1 MKLRPVYAPAAAA
14 LPIASKPSIAGVPL
28 RSAICCEPS
37 ARIRLASPAKAAL
50 AVRPNKNGA
59 VCAAICR
66 REAGLSLN
74 APTALPVEPLKAS
87 KVLPKPSQYSEEP
100 KSALARWNAPC

>member
-59 VCAAICR
+59 VCAAI
-66 REAGLSLN
+66 
-74 APTALPVEPLKAS
+74 
-87 KVLPKPSQYSEEP
+87 
-100 KSALARWNAPC
+100 